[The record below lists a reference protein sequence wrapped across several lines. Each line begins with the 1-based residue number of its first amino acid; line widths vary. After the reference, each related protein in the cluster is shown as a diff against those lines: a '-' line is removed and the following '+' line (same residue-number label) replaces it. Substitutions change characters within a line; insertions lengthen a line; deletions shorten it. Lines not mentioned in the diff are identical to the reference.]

1 MDNALPS
8 DECQKKIK
16 LYSLF
21 KEIIE
26 LSDTSLVPHLIDHFQ
41 KESLNFQN
49 QNDFFVDFPSNKE
62 KQKIYFGYRNFIDAL
77 MWLYVKEEKE
87 NRKPVVNGLTKGFV
101 FGTSEIIK
109 LLKVSKGDLFALR
122 EANELVE
129 GIHYIRQD
137 QERSKSSAKYAPIL
151 YHIFRTC
158 DTLYNISYEEFCQPG
173 FDLAEHK
180 RKETSKVFDS
190 INKSS

>member
-1 MDNALPS
+1 M
-8 DECQKKIK
+8 
-16 LYSLF
+16 
-21 KEIIE
+21 
-26 LSDTSLVPHLIDHFQ
+26 
-41 KESLNFQN
+41 
-49 QNDFFVDFPSNKE
+49 
-62 KQKIYFGYRNFIDAL
+62 
-77 MWLYVKEEKE
+77 
-87 NRKPVVNGLTKGFV
+87 
-101 FGTSEIIK
+101 
-109 LLKVSKGDLFALR
+109 LKVSKGDLFALR